1 MEKILCKNKDDILN
15 LYEIQIYME
24 FKYNPYYSQSKRN
37 AMKIS
42 KIPVERIST
51 CGSQYPKSEPVD
63 SYEQLHDPLR
73 QSLNGQPTV
82 SV

>member
-1 MEKILCKNKDDILN
+1 MEN
-15 LYEIQIYME
+15 
-24 FKYNPYYSQSKRN
+24 SR
-37 AMKIS
+37 
-42 KIPVERIST
+42 IPVERIST

-82 SV
+82 SVWHI